1 MAHRFTLLLFG
12 RRDMSVVAQ
21 SHISVESQGS
31 LPASLNLD
39 LTHTLM
45 APSRP
50 SFCVFKL
57 R

>member
-21 SHISVESQGS
+21 SHISVESQGP